1 MQLNSA
7 KALTLGREVH
17 ETFGSWK
24 KVREAAVQRNGVYV
38 IDRTKIREAKAKK
51 SAKPA

>member
-17 ETFGSWK
+17 EAFGSWK
-24 KVREAAVQRNGVYV
+24 KVREAAEQRGGVYV
-38 IDRTKIREAKAKK
+38 IDPAKICAAKAKK
-51 SAKPA
+51 LATTS